1 MLISGT
7 IETSYHHA
15 EEEMK
20 MNRQNKKRMSLL
32 LVFCLLITMGGFG
45 NLKWANAADTTMAV
59 ADAEATEEPVP
70 TGVPNYT
77 AEPQATGTDD
87 DFRVGISYVSKD
99 WKESHMTDFTTNQVM
114 QITAEG
120 NYSISY
126 TVGSDYNM
134 DMLWLDTNLYQ
145 GSKVEVDVTGVT
157 ITSADGTSK
166 SYTVDN
172 GGLKTP
178 GSLWGYRDSSNY
190 NNYAATIV
198 NQYLHYYNYTT
209 NGHSNY
215 NEKYTEYGFNDTD
228 TINMFD
234 QTPIETKT
242 GSKVTLDF
250 TVVKEEDPIVHGTPN
265 YSAEPQTKG
274 TDEDFRVGLT
284 YISSNWT
291 EQNFTDF
298 ATEQTMQITKTGD
311 YTISYTTAANDDMLM
326 FWLDTNLYKGSN
338 RRVDVTGV
346 TISSA
351 DGETVNEYTLAN
363 GGIQNPGSLW
373 GYRNGDYSEN
383 YAAMVLN
390 PYMKYASYILPSSTN
405 YRDEYKNCGFTYSDP
420 INMFAQNVKTL
431 GEGTKITVAFTVRA
445 DKTTGT
451 PIASPEVSEEPTKA
465 PVVSANPT
473 ESTKDPE
480 ATKNPSVTPI
490 APTEPTDGKNANDVA
505 AINKIIAD
513 QRAKGAIVSEN
524 LDDTDQYTWKDGRL
538 VEIKWISK
546 LEYDTTDYNLSEDI
560 SFNDLTALETIDC
573 RGNPNLTAIEV
584 SGCTALKTL
593 HIAGTGI
600 RDLNLK
606 NNAALETLACYQC
619 PITNLNVSH
628 NPELENLECGETQ
641 IKHLDVSKLANL
653 QKLSCGGL
661 EIESLDLSNN
671 KKLETLFV
679 DFAEHISSID
689 LSNNVALKELYC
701 SQTKI
706 TSLDVSKNIAL
717 SVLGCDRTDITSL
730 DVSKN
735 VALEWLD
742 CEGTDITSL
751 DVSKN
756 VALEWLAC
764 YETNIASLDVSNNI
778 ALERLYCDETNITSL
793 DVSKNVALKDLKC
806 SKTKLTS
813 LDVTHNT
820 ELESLKCEDTGI
832 LYVDIRQ
839 CSKMNEDDVYSN
851 HSVMVVYDE
860 ETAKQVPEYIALH
873 KIIAEQR
880 ALGADIDDYWDGEDY
895 DWENGHLTRIGWL
908 QRGLKGKISF
918 AGLPAL
924 EIIAISGNEITELDV
939 SNNPDLMELECE
951 DNKITR
957 LDIRNNKKLTKF
969 TYDDGVK
976 VIRTDDDLEPSVKPS
991 AAPSVTPSV
1000 APTARPTNKPQKT
1013 TAPAAV
1019 GTTLKDKSGSY
1030 KVVSSNKKQPTIS
1043 YVQSA
1048 KTKAASVTVPD
1059 KVTIGGVTYKV
1070 TAIAP
1075 KAFANN
1081 KKLKKVTISK
1091 NITSIGKNAFA
1102 GCKKL
1107 KKITIKSTKLKS
1119 SSIGKNAFKG
1129 TAKKLIVKVPKKQ
1142 YKAYKKFLKKKGNKT
1157 IKVRKS

>member
-209 NGHSNY
+209 SGHSNY

-513 QRAKGAIVSEN
+513 QRAKGATVSEN

-546 LEYDTTDYNLSEDI
+546 WEYDTTDYNLSEDI

-573 RGNPNLTAIEV
+573 RGNHNLTAIEV

-593 HIAGTGI
+593 HIACTGI
-600 RDLNLK
+600 RDLNLE
-606 NNAALETLACYQC
+606 NNAALETLACYRC

-735 VALEWLD
+735 VALEWL
-742 CEGTDITSL
+742 
-751 DVSKN
+751 
-756 VALEWLAC
+756 AC

-793 DVSKNVALKDLKC
+793 DVSKNVALKELKC

>member
-1 MLISGT
+1 
-7 IETSYHHA
+7 
-15 EEEMK
+15 

-209 NGHSNY
+209 SGHSNY

-291 EQNFTDF
+291 EQNLTDF

-373 GYRNGDYSEN
+373 GYRDGDYSEN

-513 QRAKGAIVSEN
+513 QRAKGATVSEN

-546 LEYDTTDYNLSEDI
+546 WEYDTTDYNLSEDI

-573 RGNPNLTAIEV
+573 RGNHNLTAIEV

-593 HIAGTGI
+593 HIACTGI
-600 RDLNLK
+600 RDLNLE
-606 NNAALETLACYQC
+606 NNAALETLACYRC

-793 DVSKNVALKDLKC
+793 DVSKNVALKELKC

>member
-1 MLISGT
+1 
-7 IETSYHHA
+7 
-15 EEEMK
+15 

-209 NGHSNY
+209 SGHSNY

-291 EQNFTDF
+291 EQNLTDF

-373 GYRNGDYSEN
+373 GYRDGDYSEN

-991 AAPSVTPSV
+991 AAPSVTP
-1000 APTARPTNKPQKT
+1000 TARPSNKPQKT

-1048 KTKAASVTVPD
+1048 KTKTASVTVPD

-1119 SSIGKNAFKG
+1119 KSIGKNAFKG
-1129 TAKKLIVKVPKKQ
+1129 TAKNLVINVPKKQ

-1157 IKVRKS
+1157 VKVKKY

>member
-209 NGHSNY
+209 SGHSNY

-513 QRAKGAIVSEN
+513 QRAKGATVSEN

-546 LEYDTTDYNLSEDI
+546 WEYDTTDYNLSEDI

-573 RGNPNLTAIEV
+573 RGNHNLTAIEV

-593 HIAGTGI
+593 HIACTGI
-600 RDLNLK
+600 RDLNLE
-606 NNAALETLACYQC
+606 NNAALETLACYRC

-793 DVSKNVALKDLKC
+793 DVSKNVALKELKC

>member
-209 NGHSNY
+209 SGHSNY

-291 EQNFTDF
+291 EQNLTDF

-373 GYRNGDYSEN
+373 GYRDGDYSEN

-1129 TAKKLIVKVPKKQ
+1129 TAKNLVVKVPKKQ
-1142 YKAYKKFLKKKGNKT
+1142 YKAYKKFLKKKGNK
-1157 IKVRKS
+1157 KVKIR